1 MALWQHLHVLQSSLQ
16 KLNFIFDLRFAWV
29 LRSCDMLIAADWT
42 FPALVE
48 RGLILSRNSRGE
60 HTIGAFA
67 FAERGLS
74 WSSRFCLRHSWQR
87 SPCALRRFV
96 CLPMN
101 LIACVLRAPM
111 DVSVRSA
118 YVRNWFE
125 LTSCSSRA
133 GGLAGLRLAC
143 PLLIGSCFFANGG
156 RFDHQIVLR
165 GRKRHHS
172 QWGRSVG
179 ACRRSPTLADVRR
192 RLSPFAMLAMGCDSR
207 FRGGVA
213 VLFCFARVV
222 AIQWCRLK
230 TLQ

>member
-29 LRSCDMLIAADWT
+29 LRSCDMLIPANWT

-101 LIACVLRAPM
+101 LIACAVRAPM
-111 DVSVRSA
+111 GVSVRSA
-118 YVRNWFE
+118 YIRTGRFE

-133 GGLAGLRLAC
+133 GEPFDSDWRLTSRSTWTVGPLGRRLPMLA
-143 PLLIGSCFFANGG
+143 
-156 RFDHQIVLR
+156 DV
-165 GRKRHHS
+165 
-172 QWGRSVG
+172 
-179 ACRRSPTLADVRR
+179 CRRSRCLSWGAIAVFAVALPSSSVLRASSLYNGAD
-192 RLSPFAMLAMGCDSR
+192 
-207 FRGGVA
+207 
-213 VLFCFARVV
+213 
-222 AIQWCRLK
+222 
-230 TLQ
+230 